1 MILAIF
7 FVSLLA
13 ISAVSAADNATS
25 DVVGVEKTTDEVVSV
40 ENDEN
45 GNILKKTNE
54 ENNALTQANNTET
67 DSQILSGGE
76 GTYNDLRDEIGS
88 GGDINLTKSYY
99 LYDGGDT
106 IVIANPG
113 VINGNGAVIDMNNSV
128 RAFNVE
134 SSGVTFKNLTIK
146 NANNRDSGGAIYFN
160 TATVLGTVENCNF
173 INNTVSYDGS
183 GGAIYFERHGTVLNC
198 NFVNNKVNDRDSNGG
213 AIYMY
218 AGTVENCNFTNN
230 FAKNAGGAIWFI
242 SMGNVTN
249 CNFTN
254 NAATYGGAIDFDGA
268 DNVVENCNFIG
279 NSAYDGG
286 AIYQD
291 KNGIVEN
298 CNFVNNKVYD
308 ISGSSGAAIFMFTGT
323 VSNCNFTNNSAEY
336 AGGAIWFMSRGNV
349 TNCNFTNNAA
359 VYGGAIEFY
368 KGLGT
373 VSNCNFIDNIASHN
387 GGAIYSKYDCI
398 VENCNFTNNFADEGG
413 ALDIEEACVV
423 LNCNFTNNVASE
435 LGGAVIINRYD
446 GELTDCKLT
455 NCTFINNSVTH
466 AGGAIYISAGI
477 VENCNFTNNS
487 AEYAGGAI
495 YFDDSGHVT
504 NCNFTGNIAS
514 TGSAIYFFHMYD
526 SHVLSIFDSSFL
538 NNRADAYDD
547 AISIEKDGNK
557 IKIIFRGRNNLLN
570 AICSRDN
577 AEVSFTNVTYWGAD
591 GITNTGKDTTKPSR
605 SDKEAGQNITF
616 TVFVNDIIVLIPT
629 KVTDKNGEV
638 VLNIPEGDY
647 IVTARHYEDSYY
659 TLAEKTISNMT
670 FTVNVTSQATTNRT
684 VNITANSDIYSE
696 RVAGKL
702 QFILPNGDKIDA
714 DYGGDG
720 LWWAEHTFDN
730 FTTYQVNATYDGLDN
745 VNVSNAIITI
755 TRADSKITLDNITL
769 EYGEI
774 RNVTVETVGA
784 AKITASINGANVTV
798 LNNFTIQISDLSIGN
813 YTLTV
818 TTVPD
823 YDHNPVTKTAKI
835 TVNIAHT
842 EITVDSPTVDIK
854 VFDEVPSGAALT
866 PADAGNLTYKSSNET
881 VVIVKDG
888 KIKALGKG
896 TATVTVSFA
905 GNENYTAAK
914 NMTITVNVDLV
925 DASVSVNNSTLDL
938 VADDNFTIVAT
949 TDPAGLNVTFV
960 PDNSGVVSVDENGVV
975 TALKGGTATISVKV
989 GGDGVYVENSTTVTV
1004 TVSKIPTEIKIN
1016 RPSREMYVGV
1026 IGHVAAELIP
1036 SKAGNLTYVSNDTG
1050 VVSVSSAGVINANG
1064 AGTALITV
1072 SFNGTDKYAASSSS
1086 VNVLVNKAP
1095 AGIGAN
1101 DLKLTVGDKSKLV
1114 YVLVPENAQGNISFV
1129 SSNPSVANVSSTGE
1143 VTAVSVGTANVTI
1156 TFSGNKN
1163 YEKSNKTVKVKVDM
1177 ANSTLSIGPSVL
1189 DYGNSLNI
1197 TAYTTGAKGITA
1209 KINNVDAKVDGFTI
1223 EIPVMDVGNYTLTV
1237 TTIPDDNHSSVT
1249 KTATITVNK
1258 ATTEIIIGNA
1268 TLSVKALDL
1277 ISAGASL
1284 TPADA
1289 GNLTYTSSNSSIAVV
1304 ENGKIK
1310 ALTNG
1315 TAVITVSFPGNENYT
1330 AAENKTINVTVTL
1343 KDAIISVNNSTLNL
1357 FVDDNFTIVATTNP
1371 DGLKVTFVQDDSG
1384 VYTVDENGNVTA
1396 LKEGTGHILVKVGGD
1411 GVYAEN
1417 TTEITVSVSKIPTEI
1432 TLTNETLDLKVNEI
1446 VYGLANLTPANA
1458 GNLTF
1463 TSSDEDIVFVADG
1476 VILARGKGSA
1486 NVTVSFAG
1494 NDKYAAALN
1503 RTIHVNV
1510 SLKDA
1515 SVSVEND
1522 TLELKVDERY
1532 DLNATAVPSFLNVEY
1547 VSSNGSVA
1555 TVTDYGIVTAVGE
1568 GTTTITLTVG
1578 NDVTYAVNTT
1588 NVTVTVSK
1596 IPTEI
1601 TVDTTPLD
1609 LFVGDETVIVANLT
1623 PAGAGN
1629 VTFTSS
1635 DYDVVDFDYEG
1646 NVIAQGKGQAI
1657 ITVSFAGDNKYAAAE
1672 NKTIIIN
1679 VSLDNASATVDNNT
1693 LDLKVGETSAINATK
1708 HPDTIMLDITYTS
1721 SNNSVVTVD
1730 KKGIVTAVG
1739 EGTAVI
1745 TVEVGDDEIYAKNS
1759 TTVNVT
1765 VSKVSTEIESSAVTT
1780 VYNVDKNL

>member
-128 RAFNVE
+128 RAFYVE

-160 TATVLGTVENCNF
+160 ISAVSGTV
-173 INNTVSYDGS
+173 I
-183 GGAIYFERHGTVLNC
+183 
-198 NFVNNKVNDRDSNGG
+198 
-213 AIYMY
+213 
-218 AGTVENCNFTNN
+218 
-230 FAKNAGGAIWFI
+230 
-242 SMGNVTN
+242 
-249 CNFTN
+249 
-254 NAATYGGAIDFDGA
+254 
-268 DNVVENCNFIG
+268 
-279 NSAYDGG
+279 
-286 AIYQD
+286 
-291 KNGIVEN
+291 
-298 CNFVNNKVYD
+298 
-308 ISGSSGAAIFMFTGT
+308 
-323 VSNCNFTNNSAEY
+323 
-336 AGGAIWFMSRGNV
+336 
-349 TNCNFTNNAA
+349 
-359 VYGGAIEFY
+359 
-368 KGLGT
+368 
-373 VSNCNFIDNIASHN
+373 NCNFIDNLVSYN
-387 GGAIYSKYDCI
+387 GGALFFDGFGYIAD
-398 VENCNFTNNFADEGG
+398 CNFVNNR
-413 ALDIEEACVV
+413 V
-423 LNCNFTNNVASE
+423 
-435 LGGAVIINRYD
+435 
-446 GELTDCKLT
+446 TD
-455 NCTFINNSVTH
+455 SYSSY
-466 AGGAIYISAGI
+466 GGAIHMYSGT

-487 AEYAGGAI
+487 AEYSAGAIWFTTKGDVRNCNFDGNSANYAGAIESDNGLCTVSDCNFINCKSYWDGGAI
-495 YFDDSGHVT
+495 FCSGDGIVE
-504 NCNFTGNIAS
+504 NCNFTGNSAKYGGAIVINCAYTVLNCIFINNKVETGGALYVRGDGEINNS
-514 TGSAIYFFHMYD
+514 TFVNNKADDSGGAIYLVDGNILNCNFTNNSAGFAGGAICFYGNANVINCNFIWNNAVNGSAICFWNTE
-526 SHVLSIFDSSFL
+526 SHTVSNSIFL
-538 NNRADAYDD
+538 NNRADATYNG
-547 AISIEKDGNK
+547 ISIEKDGTN
-557 IKIIFRGRNNLLN
+557 IKITFSGGDNLLN
-570 AICSRDN
+570 AIYSDN
-577 AEVSFTNVTYWGAD
+577 EVSFTNVTYLDAD
-591 GITNTGKDTTKPSR
+591 GITNTGKSTTKPSR
-605 SDKEAGQNITF
+605 SNKEAGQNIT
-616 TVFVNDIIVLIPT
+616 VLAEVNGIPVLIPT

-638 VLNIPEGDY
+638 VLDIPEGDY
-647 IVTARHYEDSYY
+647 IVTVRHYEDSYY
-659 TLAEKTISNMT
+659 TLAEKTISNLT

-696 RVAGKL
+696 CVAGNL
-702 QFILPNGDKIDA
+702 QFILPNGDRIDA

-798 LNNFTIQISDLSIGN
+798 LNNFTIQISDLGIGN

-823 YDHNPVTKTAKI
+823 YDHNPVTETAKI

-975 TALKGGTATISVKV
+975 TALKGGTAIISVKV

-1004 TVSKIPTEIKIN
+1004 TVSKIPAEIKIN

-1026 IGHVAAELIP
+1026 MGHVAAELIP
-1036 SKAGNLTYVSNDTG
+1036 FKTGNLTYVSNDTG
-1050 VVSVSSAGVINANG
+1050 VVSVSSSGVINANG

-1237 TTIPDDNHSSVT
+1237 TTIPDDNYNAVSEN
-1249 KTATITVNK
+1249 ATITVRKINSTLTVNDLTFDYTSKGITTATFIGATGIK
-1258 ATTEIIIGNA
+1258 AEVVNQSEAVVNVYGSNISVSNLNA
-1268 TLSVKALDL
+1268 GTYTLSVTT
-1277 ISAGASL
+1277 I
-1284 TPADA
+1284 AD
-1289 GNLTYTSSNSSIAVV
+1289 SNHNPVTRTAKVTVNKLKTQITAKSIAATYNV
-1304 ENGKIK
+1304 
-1310 ALTNG
+1310 
-1315 TAVITVSFPGNENYT
+1315 
-1330 AAENKTINVTVTL
+1330 NKNLLITL
-1343 KDAIISVNNSTLNL
+1343 KDSKGNVLSGVNLTVMLKGTNAYRTDKNGQIKVSTKGLAPKKYTAKITFNANTNYAKTTKSV
-1357 FVDDNFTIVATTNP
+1357 
-1371 DGLKVTFVQDDSG
+1371 KVTVKKATPKLSAKAKTFKKSVKTKKYS
-1384 VYTVDENGNVTA
+1384 VILKTNKNKVMKNVK
-1396 LKEGTGHILVKVGGD
+1396 LI
-1411 GVYAEN
+1411 
-1417 TTEITVSVSKIPTEI
+1417 
-1432 TLTNETLDLKVNEI
+1432 LKVNKKTYTAKTNKKGVATFKI
-1446 VYGLANLTPANA
+1446 IKLTKK
-1458 GNLTF
+1458 
-1463 TSSDEDIVFVADG
+1463 
-1476 VILARGKGSA
+1476 GKFA
-1486 NVTVSFAG
+1486 AVVKFAG
-1494 NDKYAAALN
+1494 NKYYNAK
-1503 RTIHVNV
+1503 TVKPKII
-1510 SLKDA
+1510 LK
-1515 SVSVEND
+1515 
-1522 TLELKVDERY
+1522 
-1532 DLNATAVPSFLNVEY
+1532 
-1547 VSSNGSVA
+1547 
-1555 TVTDYGIVTAVGE
+1555 
-1568 GTTTITLTVG
+1568 
-1578 NDVTYAVNTT
+1578 
-1588 NVTVTVSK
+1588 
-1596 IPTEI
+1596 
-1601 TVDTTPLD
+1601 
-1609 LFVGDETVIVANLT
+1609 
-1623 PAGAGN
+1623 
-1629 VTFTSS
+1629 
-1635 DYDVVDFDYEG
+1635 
-1646 NVIAQGKGQAI
+1646 
-1657 ITVSFAGDNKYAAAE
+1657 
-1672 NKTIIIN
+1672 
-1679 VSLDNASATVDNNT
+1679 
-1693 LDLKVGETSAINATK
+1693 
-1708 HPDTIMLDITYTS
+1708 
-1721 SNNSVVTVD
+1721 
-1730 KKGIVTAVG
+1730 
-1739 EGTAVI
+1739 
-1745 TVEVGDDEIYAKNS
+1745 
-1759 TTVNVT
+1759 
-1765 VSKVSTEIESSAVTT
+1765 
-1780 VYNVDKNL
+1780 